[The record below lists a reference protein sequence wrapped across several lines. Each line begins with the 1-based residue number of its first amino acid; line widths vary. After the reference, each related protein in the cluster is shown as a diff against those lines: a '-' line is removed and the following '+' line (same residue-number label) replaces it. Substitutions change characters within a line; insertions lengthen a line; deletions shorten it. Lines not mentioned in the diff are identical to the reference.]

1 MARITLGSER
11 FGTEA
16 SGAEYRG
23 LEAGDIL
30 YFPDSPP
37 LLPAEDRAFLVTQKQ
52 VDASYHKNISYRP
65 LEDRLKGVDQDDS
78 AQRARVHDIMRGYS
92 QRAIAFMSTFLNRYA
107 GSWKIDFASFRPIEE
122 SGRQVSLHSR
132 NDLLHFDSFPTRPSH
147 GDRLLRIFTNIHPE
161 RARIWLTADHFES
174 LAGQFADRIGL
185 HRKPGALEHWKHMT
199 LRAAAGLGLPVVDRP
214 PYDRFMLKIHH
225 AMKEDA
231 DFQANCRKD
240 RWEFPAG
247 STWIVFTDSA
257 SHACLSG
264 QYALE
269 QTFIV
274 RRASLAAPEK
284 APIAIL
290 EKLAGHPL
298 AECVTTRSL
307 LSAEILCRRKEANQA
322 RVDSGD
328 PADRLV
334 KKSKIL
340 LDGLQRHVYTIGL
353 ADSN

>member
-1 MARITLGSER
+1 MARITLGTER

-16 SGAEYRG
+16 SEPEYHG

-30 YFPDSPP
+30 FFPESPP

-65 LEDRLKGVDQDDS
+65 LEDRLKGVDQQNPS
-78 AQRARVHDIMRGYS
+78 QRARAHEIMRGYS
-92 QRAIAFMSTFLNRYA
+92 QRAVNFMSTFLNRYA

-122 SGRQVSLHSR
+122 SGRQVALHSR

-147 GDRLLRIFTNIHPE
+147 GDRLLRVFTNIHPE
-161 RARIWLTADHFES
+161 RARVWLTTDHFEV
-174 LAGQFADRIGL
+174 LAGQFAERVGL
-185 HRKPGALEHWKHMT
+185 HRQPGTLDTWKHLT
-199 LRAAAGLGLPVVDRP
+199 VSVAASLGLPVVDRP

-231 DFQANCRKD
+231 GFQATCRKD

-269 QTFIV
+269 QTFII
-274 RRASLAAPEK
+274 RRASLATPDK

-298 AECVTTRSL
+298 ART
-307 LSAEILCRRKEANQA
+307 A
-322 RVDSGD
+322 
-328 PADRLV
+328 
-334 KKSKIL
+334 
-340 LDGLQRHVYTIGL
+340 
-353 ADSN
+353 

>member
-1 MARITLGSER
+1 MARITLGTER

-16 SGAEYRG
+16 TEAEYCG
-23 LEAGDIL
+23 LETGDIL
-30 YFPDSPP
+30 YFPISP
-37 LLPAEDRAFLVTQKQ
+37 LLLPEPDRAFLVTQRQ

-65 LEDRLKGVDQDDS
+65 LEDRLKGVDQNDF
-78 AQRARVHDIMRGYS
+78 AQRARVHEIMRGYS
-92 QRAIAFMSTFLNRYA
+92 RRAIDFMSRFLKRYA
-107 GSWKIDFASFRPIEE
+107 TAWKIDFASFRPVEE
-122 SGRQVSLHSR
+122 SGRHVGLHSR

-147 GDRLLRIFTNIHPE
+147 GDRLLRIFTNIHMD
-161 RARIWLTADHFES
+161 RSRVWITTDHFES
-174 LAGQFADRIGL
+174 LASHFADRVGL
-185 HRKPGALEHWKHMT
+185 YRPPDALDICKQLT
-199 LRAAAGLGLPVVDRP
+199 VRVAASLGIPVVDRP

-231 DFQANCRKD
+231 RFQETCRKD

-274 RRASLAAPEK
+274 QRTSLAAPEK

-290 EKLAGHPL
+290 ERLAGHPL
-298 AECVTTRSL
+298 ARS
-307 LSAEILCRRKEANQA
+307 A
-322 RVDSGD
+322 
-328 PADRLV
+328 
-334 KKSKIL
+334 
-340 LDGLQRHVYTIGL
+340 
-353 ADSN
+353 

>member
-1 MARITLGSER
+1 MARITLGAER

-16 SGAEYRG
+16 SRAGISRSR
-23 LEAGDIL
+23 AGDIL
-30 YFPDSPP
+30 YFPVSPP
-37 LLPAEDRAFLVTQKQ
+37 LLPEEDRAFLVTQKQ

-65 LEDRLKGVDQDDS
+65 LEDRLKGVDQDDA
-78 AQRARVHDIMRGYS
+78 AQRARVHEIMRGYS
-92 QRAIAFMSTFLNRYA
+92 QRAIAFMSTFLKRYA
-107 GSWKIDFASFRPIEE
+107 GELEDRLSRA
-122 SGRQVSLHSR
+122 SGRSRNQGARSALHSR

-161 RARIWLTADHFES
+161 RARVWITTDHFEA

-185 HRKPGALEHWKHMT
+185 HQKPGALEAWKHLT
-199 LRAAAGLGLPVVDRP
+199 VRAAAGLGLPVVDRP

-231 DFQANCRKD
+231 GFQETCRKD

-274 RRASLAAPEK
+274 RRSSLACPEK

-298 AECVTTRSL
+298 AQ
-307 LSAEILCRRKEANQA
+307 SA
-322 RVDSGD
+322 
-328 PADRLV
+328 
-334 KKSKIL
+334 
-340 LDGLQRHVYTIGL
+340 
-353 ADSN
+353 

>member
-1 MARITLGSER
+1 MVRIALGAER

-16 SGAEYRG
+16 SGPEYRG
-23 LEAGDIL
+23 LETGDIL
-30 YFPDSPP
+30 YFPVSPP
-37 LLPAEDRAFLVTQKQ
+37 LLPDEDRAFLVTQKQ

-65 LEDRLKGVDQDDS
+65 LEDRLKGVDQND
-78 AQRARVHDIMRGYS
+78 AAPRARVHEIMRGYS
-92 QRAIAFMSTFLNRYA
+92 QRAIGFMSTLLNRYA

-147 GDRLLRIFTNIHPE
+147 GDRLLRIFTNIHPD
-161 RARIWLTADHFES
+161 RARVWLTTDHFDA
-174 LAGQFADRIGL
+174 LAGEFADRIGL
-185 HRKPGALEHWKHMT
+185 HQKPGALDHWKHLT
-199 LRAAAGLGLPVVDRP
+199 ARAAARLGLPVVARP

-231 DFQANCRKD
+231 SFQETCRKD

-269 QTFIV
+269 QTFII
-274 RRASLAAPEK
+274 RRSSLAAPEK

-298 AECVTTRSL
+298 ARS
-307 LSAEILCRRKEANQA
+307 A
-322 RVDSGD
+322 
-328 PADRLV
+328 
-334 KKSKIL
+334 
-340 LDGLQRHVYTIGL
+340 
-353 ADSN
+353 

>member
-1 MARITLGSER
+1 MARITLGAER
-11 FGTEA
+11 FRIEA
-16 SGAEYRG
+16 NGEEYRA
-23 LEAGDIL
+23 LETGDIL
-30 YFPDSPP
+30 YFPLSPP
-37 LLPAEDRAFLVTQKQ
+37 LLPEEDRAFLVTQKQ

-65 LEDRLKGVDQDDS
+65 IDDRLKGIDQDIDT
-78 AQRARVHDIMRGYS
+78 QRARVHAIMRGYS
-92 QRAIAFMSTFLNRYA
+92 QRAIAFMASFLERYA
-107 GSWKIDFASFRPIEE
+107 AGWKIDYASFRPIEE
-122 SGRQVSLHSR
+122 SGRQVALHSR

-161 RARIWLTADHFES
+161 RARVWITTDHFEA

-185 HRKPGALEHWKHMT
+185 DRKPGARKAWKS
-199 LRAAAGLGLPVVDRP
+199 LIVRAAARLGLPVVDRP
-214 PYDRFMLKIHH
+214 FYDKFMLKIHH

-231 DFQANCRKD
+231 GFQRTCRKD

-274 RRASLAAPEK
+274 RRSTLVCPEK

-290 EKLAGHPL
+290 EKLAGYPL
-298 AECVTTRSL
+298 ART
-307 LSAEILCRRKEANQA
+307 A
-322 RVDSGD
+322 
-328 PADRLV
+328 
-334 KKSKIL
+334 
-340 LDGLQRHVYTIGL
+340 
-353 ADSN
+353 

>member
-1 MARITLGSER
+1 MARITLGTER

-16 SGAEYRG
+16 SEAEYRG
-23 LEAGDIL
+23 LEAGDIM
-30 YFPDSPP
+30 YFPISP
-37 LLPAEDRAFLVTQKQ
+37 LLLPQEDRAFLVTQKQ
-52 VDASYHKNISYRP
+52 VDATYHKNISYRP
-65 LEDRLKGVDQDDS
+65 LEDRLKGVDQNDF
-78 AQRARVHDIMRGYS
+78 AQRARVHEIMRGYS
-92 QRAIAFMSTFLNRYA
+92 RRAVDFMSAFLKRYQS
-107 GSWKIDFASFRPIEE
+107 GWKIDFASFRPIEE
-122 SGRQVSLHSR
+122 SGRQVALHSR

-147 GDRLLRIFTNIHPE
+147 GDRLLRIFTKIHPE
-161 RARIWLTADHFES
+161 RARVWVTTDHFEV

-185 HRKPGALEHWKHMT
+185 YQAPGALESCKHLT
-199 LRAAAGLGLPVVDRP
+199 VRAAASLGLPVVDRP

-231 DFQANCRKD
+231 GFQKNCRKD

-274 RRASLAAPEK
+274 RRTSLVDPDK

-298 AECVTTRSL
+298 ARS
-307 LSAEILCRRKEANQA
+307 A
-322 RVDSGD
+322 
-328 PADRLV
+328 
-334 KKSKIL
+334 
-340 LDGLQRHVYTIGL
+340 
-353 ADSN
+353 

>member
-1 MARITLGSER
+1 MARITLGAER

-16 SGAEYRG
+16 SEREYRG
-23 LEAGDIL
+23 LETGDIL
-30 YFPDSPP
+30 YFPASPP
-37 LLPAEDRAFLVTQKQ
+37 LLPEPDRSFLVTQKQ

-78 AQRARVHDIMRGYS
+78 SQRARVHDIMRGYS
-92 QRAIAFMSTFLNRYA
+92 QRTIGFMSSFLKRYA
-107 GSWKIDFASFRPIEE
+107 AGWKLDYASFRPIEE
-122 SGRQVSLHSR
+122 SGRQVALHSR

-161 RARIWLTADHFES
+161 RARVWITTDHFGA

-185 HRKPGALEHWKHMT
+185 YKKAGALETCKQLT
-199 LRAAAGLGLPVVDRP
+199 VRAAAGLGLPVVDRP
-214 PYDRFMLKIHH
+214 AYDRFMLKFHH

-231 DFQANCRKD
+231 GFQQTCRKD

-274 RRASLAAPEK
+274 RRASLTCPEI

-290 EKLAGHPL
+290 ERLAGHRL
-298 AECVTTRSL
+298 AQ
-307 LSAEILCRRKEANQA
+307 SA
-322 RVDSGD
+322 
-328 PADRLV
+328 
-334 KKSKIL
+334 
-340 LDGLQRHVYTIGL
+340 
-353 ADSN
+353 

>member
-1 MARITLGSER
+1 MARITLDAER

-16 SGAEYRG
+16 NRSEYRG

-30 YFPDSPP
+30 YFPVSPP
-37 LLPAEDRAFLVTQKQ
+37 LLPDEDRAFLVTQKQ

-65 LEDRLKGVDQDDS
+65 LEDRLKGIDQNDFV
-78 AQRARVHDIMRGYS
+78 QRARVHEIMRGYS
-92 QRAIAFMSTFLNRYA
+92 QRAIGFMETFLNRYA

-161 RARIWLTADHFES
+161 RARVWITTDHFVD

-185 HRKPGALEHWKHMT
+185 HKKAGALEACKQLT
-199 LRAAAGLGLPVVDRP
+199 VRAAAGLGLPVVDRP

-231 DFQANCRKD
+231 RFQKTCRKD

-264 QYALE
+264 QFALE

-274 RRASLAAPEK
+274 RRASLACPEI

-290 EKLAGHPL
+290 ERLAGHRL
-298 AECVTTRSL
+298 AQ
-307 LSAEILCRRKEANQA
+307 SA
-322 RVDSGD
+322 
-328 PADRLV
+328 
-334 KKSKIL
+334 
-340 LDGLQRHVYTIGL
+340 
-353 ADSN
+353 

>member
-1 MARITLGSER
+1 MARITLGAER

-16 SGAEYRG
+16 SEPEYRG
-23 LEAGDIL
+23 LETGDIL
-30 YFPDSPP
+30 FFPVSPP
-37 LLPAEDRAFLVTQKQ
+37 LLPEPDRSFLVTQKQ

-65 LEDRLKGVDQDDS
+65 LGDRLKGVDQDDIS
-78 AQRARVHDIMRGYS
+78 QRARVHDIMRGYS
-92 QRAIAFMSTFLNRYA
+92 QRAIAFMSTFLKRYA
-107 GSWKIDFASFRPIEE
+107 AGWKLDYASFRPIEE
-122 SGRQVSLHSR
+122 SGRQVALHSR

-161 RARIWLTADHFES
+161 KARVWITTDHFGA
-174 LAGQFADRIGL
+174 LAGHFADRIGL
-185 HRKPGALEHWKHMT
+185 HKKPGALETCKQLT
-199 LRAAAGLGLPVVDRP
+199 VRVAAGLGLPVVDRP
-214 PYDRFMLKIHH
+214 PYDRFMLKFHH

-231 DFQANCRKD
+231 GFQSTCRKD

-274 RRASLAAPEK
+274 RRSSLACPEI

-290 EKLAGHPL
+290 EKLAGHRL
-298 AECVTTRSL
+298 AQ
-307 LSAEILCRRKEANQA
+307 SA
-322 RVDSGD
+322 
-328 PADRLV
+328 
-334 KKSKIL
+334 
-340 LDGLQRHVYTIGL
+340 
-353 ADSN
+353 